1 LFYIFITYKESTKNP
16 LLLSTVEVLEGLKS
30 ESGPNTSL
38 FLSQVPAQ
46 PILDSM
52 GLCTFQY
59 KGHTIRDSAQQRSE
73 SSSACSQFVSIVI
86 DNLRSRFTEEG
97 DASVLGAL
105 TKLFDP
111 SLYSQSESDN
121 SILSEVSSVVSS
133 YLSSCGLGDISV
145 VSQELV
151 GFISYAS
158 VQVSRS
164 PKLFSSVKD
173 LVQLAVRSSTTYP
186 AVSVAAECLLVSPV
200 STVDCE
206 RGFSRMNLIKTD
218 VRNKL
223 AINTLENLMRVS
235 LHDSDETTFQFN
247 KAFDKWAA
255 VKSRRILM

>member
-1 LFYIFITYKESTKNP
+1 MI
-16 LLLSTVEVLEGLKS
+16 
-30 ESGPNTSL
+30 
-38 FLSQVPAQ
+38 
-46 PILDSM
+46 
-52 GLCTFQY
+52 
-59 KGHTIRDSAQQRSE
+59 
-73 SSSACSQFVSIVI
+73 
-86 DNLRSRFTEEG
+86 NLRSRFTEG

-133 YLSSCGLGDISV
+133 YLSCGVGVISV

-186 AVSVAAECLLVSPV
+186 AVSVAAEHLLVSPV

-206 RGFSRMNLIKTD
+206 RRFSRMNLIK
-218 VRNKL
+218 
-223 AINTLENLMRVS
+223 IC
-235 LHDSDETTFQFN
+235 
-247 KAFDKWAA
+247 
-255 VKSRRILM
+255 

>member
-1 LFYIFITYKESTKNP
+1 
-16 LLLSTVEVLEGLKS
+16 
-30 ESGPNTSL
+30 
-38 FLSQVPAQ
+38 
-46 PILDSM
+46 M

-97 DASVLGAL
+97 DTSVLGDILRSRFTEEGDTSVIGYNLRSRFTEEGDTSVYGDNLRSRFTEEGDTSVLGDNLRSRYTEEGDTSVLGDNLRSRYTEKGDTSVLGAL
-105 TKLFDP
+105 IKFFDP
-111 SLYSQSESDN
+111 SLYCQSESDN
-121 SILSEVSSVVSS
+121 SILSEVSSLVSS

-186 AVSVAAECLLVSPV
+186 AVSVAAECLLVSHL
-200 STVDCE
+200 S
-206 RGFSRMNLIKTD
+206 
-218 VRNKL
+218 
-223 AINTLENLMRVS
+223 A
-235 LHDSDETTFQFN
+235 Q
-247 KAFDKWAA
+247 
-255 VKSRRILM
+255 

>member
-1 LFYIFITYKESTKNP
+1 MESKIGFAGTW
-16 LLLSTVEVLEGLKS
+16 G
-30 ESGPNTSL
+30 
-38 FLSQVPAQ
+38 
-46 PILDSM
+46 
-52 GLCTFQY
+52 
-59 KGHTIRDSAQQRSE
+59 
-73 SSSACSQFVSIVI
+73 
-86 DNLRSRFTEEG
+86 
-97 DASVLGAL
+97 
-105 TKLFDP
+105 LFDP

-206 RGFSRMNLIKTD
+206 REALTSSYN
-218 VRNKL
+218 
-223 AINTLENLMRVS
+223 
-235 LHDSDETTFQFN
+235 DS
-247 KAFDKWAA
+247 WH
-255 VKSRRILM
+255 SI